1 MSEIQP
7 FFTKS
12 VDTTNRQA
20 MIDFLT
26 NHFRYDTMNS
36 WNNSTSYANNVKV
49 YNLGI
54 EDPDVLNKAWNI
66 ICSDIDC
73 EEMYENFHEIINDF
87 RHAYHY
93 DIGFNG
99 RSDGYLVLYS
109 INYDPASHISSIYPG
124 KSIDQDEDF
133 TDEEVWTMEQLK
145 ARCDLICAFDRVCDR
160 IRHEFIYWCRH
171 SFVVEHT
178 NLETS
183 RYLTLSEED

>member
-87 RHAYHY
+87 RNAYHY
-93 DIGFNG
+93 TIGFNG
-99 RSDGYLVLYS
+99 RSGGYLVLYS
-109 INYDPASHISSIYPG
+109 INYDSVNHTSSICLG

-133 TDEEVWTMEQLK
+133 TDEETWPMEQLK

>member
-54 EDPDVLNKAWNI
+54 EDPDILNKAWNI

-87 RHAYHY
+87 RNAYHY
-93 DIGFNG
+93 TIGFNG

-109 INYDPASHISSIYPG
+109 IGYDSVSHTPLIYPG

-133 TDEEVWTMEQLK
+133 TDEETWTLEQLK

-171 SFVVEHT
+171 SFIVEHT